1 MPSARSHPDIG
12 GAASSA
18 VAETAPEYAEPA
30 PDGVRRPGPRGV
42 DHVDDVFGI
51 DVNDEVI
58 SLSGDLDAHTAP
70 RLDEAVN
77 ELVRAGKQRIVLE
90 MSEVG
95 FVDSSGLRSMI
106 RARNEGGERDVVI
119 QSPSNATIRLLEIT
133 GMTDHFVIEPAS

>member
-1 MPSARSHPDIG
+1 M
-12 GAASSA
+12 
-18 VAETAPEYAEPA
+18 
-30 PDGVRRPGPRGV
+30 
-42 DHVDDVFGI
+42 DDVFGI
-51 DVNDEVI
+51 EVNDDVI

-77 ELVRAGKQRIVLE
+77 DLVRAGKQRIVLE

-106 RARNEGGERDVVI
+106 RARNEGGDRDVVI
-119 QSPSNATIRLLEIT
+119 QSPSNATMRLLEIT

>member
-1 MPSARSHPDIG
+1 M
-12 GAASSA
+12 
-18 VAETAPEYAEPA
+18 
-30 PDGVRRPGPRGV
+30 
-42 DHVDDVFGI
+42 DDVFGI

>member
-1 MPSARSHPDIG
+1 
-12 GAASSA
+12 
-18 VAETAPEYAEPA
+18 
-30 PDGVRRPGPRGV
+30 V

>member
-1 MPSARSHPDIG
+1 
-12 GAASSA
+12 
-18 VAETAPEYAEPA
+18 
-30 PDGVRRPGPRGV
+30 V
-42 DHVDDVFGI
+42 DDVDDVFGI
-51 DVNDEVI
+51 EVNDDVI

-77 ELVRAGKQRIVLE
+77 DLVRAGKQRIVLE

-106 RARNEGGERDVVI
+106 RARNEGGDRDVVI
-119 QSPSNATIRLLEIT
+119 QSPSNATMRLLEIT

>member
-1 MPSARSHPDIG
+1 MSDLPPDEG
-12 GAASSA
+12 SSA
-18 VAETAPEYAEPA
+18 HMSRLATAVPEYAGSA
-30 PDGVRRPGPRGV
+30 PHGARRPGPRGV
-42 DHVDDVFGI
+42 DDVDDVFGI
-51 DVNDEVI
+51 EVNDDVI

-77 ELVRAGKQRIVLE
+77 DLVRAGKQRIVLE

-106 RARNEGGERDVVI
+106 RARNEGGDRDVVI
-119 QSPSNATIRLLEIT
+119 QSPSNATMRLLEIT

>member
-1 MPSARSHPDIG
+1 
-12 GAASSA
+12 
-18 VAETAPEYAEPA
+18 
-30 PDGVRRPGPRGV
+30 
-42 DHVDDVFGI
+42 VDDVFGI
-51 DVNDEVI
+51 EVNDDVI

-77 ELVRAGKQRIVLE
+77 DLVRAGKQRIVLE

-106 RARNEGGERDVVI
+106 RARNEGGDRDVVI
-119 QSPSNATIRLLEIT
+119 QSPSNATMRLLEIT